1 MSKKTLGI
9 GLIIAI
15 GLIIVGI
22 IMTIYTGFNYV
33 TTEKV
38 AEIGPIIIN
47 KEKNHPIQWTPIIG
61 VLIIVGG
68 IFIIGRSRMKN
79 SRT

>member
-1 MSKKTLGI
+1 MNVKALG
-9 GLIIAI
+9 I

-22 IMTIYTGFNYV
+22 IMTVYTGFNYV

-38 AEIGPIIIN
+38 AVIGPIEIN
-47 KEKNHPIQWTPIIG
+47 KEKNHPVQWTPIIG

-68 IFIIGRSRMKN
+68 IIIVGSSKSKN
-79 SRT
+79 N